1 MSITTARKPEPLH
14 VDFKDGITVEGYV
27 AVQSST
33 GLTALASG
41 GQSGATPLL
50 GSFNVIS
57 TCATN
62 GDSVLLPAIPQ
73 DGSSIAVW
81 VKNNGAANA
90 AVFPQ
95 VGDSINALSANASLT
110 VNAAAK
116 QLFVSVSGSNWQSF
130 V

>member
-1 MSITTARKPEPLH
+1 MSISTARKPEPLH
-14 VDFKDGITVEGYV
+14 VDFKDGITVDGLV
-27 AVQSST
+27 ATSVSN
-33 GLTALASG
+33 GLTALAGG
-41 GQSGATPLL
+41 GQTGATPLN
-50 GSFNVIS
+50 GQFNVIS

-73 DGSSIAVW
+73 DGSSVAVW
-81 VKNNGAANA
+81 VKNGGSANA

-95 VGDSINALSANASLT
+95 VGDTINALSANASLT